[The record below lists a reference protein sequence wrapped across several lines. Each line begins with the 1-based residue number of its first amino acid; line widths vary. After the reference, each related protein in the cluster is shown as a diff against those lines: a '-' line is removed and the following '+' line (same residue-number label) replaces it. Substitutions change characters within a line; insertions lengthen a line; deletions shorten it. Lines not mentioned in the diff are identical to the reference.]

1 MKEFEV
7 LHNLN
12 NWSFERCGAYRL
24 TEEEAKVCIEA
35 LKVAQAIREYME
47 GNKDGIQN

>member
-35 LKVAQAIREYME
+35 LKVAQAIREHME
-47 GNKDGIQN
+47 AEKSGI

>member
-7 LHNLN
+7 LHNLS
-12 NWSFERCGAYRL
+12 NWSFESCGAYKM

-47 GNKDGIQN
+47 VEKSGIKD